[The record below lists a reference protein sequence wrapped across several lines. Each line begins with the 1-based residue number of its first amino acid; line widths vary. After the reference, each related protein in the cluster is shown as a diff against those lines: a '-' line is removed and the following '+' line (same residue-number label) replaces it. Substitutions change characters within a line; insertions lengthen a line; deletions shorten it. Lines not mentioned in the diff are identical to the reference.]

1 MKYTD
6 VSFRAVYHQFCAFMM
21 TDGMRVKMK
30 NYPGLSTADSAL
42 CYGYMDPDQ
51 GLMLEVL
58 ACAKRDGEE
67 GFRFADGLDN
77 DRISVR
83 VENLKDDDFWIFEN
97 TDDLRRLYAA
107 KLDQLKKY
115 EPDEMIAKTR
125 DMQFL
130 DPSRDPYYIDDVI
143 VCLTRKGLENE
154 VCKARITG
162 LGDHIFMANLLEE
175 PRQNFD
181 YHKGERISFFVQK
194 TDEGKVICVSNMT
207 PDMELTEADLEDG
220 TLLKN
225 AISTFNNERTEAHF
239 IDVLEFLRD
248 SYVWVPCNAVLSDA
262 DYASVEKMV
271 KEAEA
276 GPGLDSLIGQE
287 MSNQDNIRLIPD
299 ILQNSDAF
307 FFPVFTSVEEMG
319 EYGDG
324 FSKVEK
330 HFLEVMVLAESNE
343 KNVAGIVVNAFT
355 TPFVLNRGLFDVVE
369 KMKSRIIPASE

>member
-6 VSFRAVYHQFCAFMM
+6 VSFRAVYHQFCAFVM
-21 TDGMRVKMK
+21 TDDMRDKMQ

-51 GLMLEVL
+51 GLMLEIL
-58 ACAKRDGEE
+58 ACAKYDGEE
-67 GFRFADGLDN
+67 GFRFAGSN
-77 DRISVR
+77 DKTCASVR
-83 VENLKDDDFWIFEN
+83 VEDVKDDDFWVFQEA
-97 TDDLRRLYAA
+97 DELSERYAA

-115 EPDEMIAKTR
+115 ESDGMIEKTR

-130 DPSRDPYYIDDVI
+130 DPSRDPYHIDDVF

-154 VCKARITG
+154 VCKASING
-162 LGDHIFMANLLEE
+162 LGDHFFMAVLLEE

-181 YHKGERISFFVQK
+181 YHKGEQISFFVQR
-194 TDEGKVICVSNMT
+194 TDQENVICVSDMT
-207 PDMELTEADLEDG
+207 PDIELTEADLEDG

-225 AISTFNNERTEAHF
+225 AITTFENERTEAHF

-248 SYVWVPCNAVLSDA
+248 SYVWIPCNAVLSDA

-287 MSNQDNIRLIPD
+287 MCSQDNIRMIPD
-299 ILQNSDAF
+299 VLKNGDDF
-307 FFPVFTSVEEMG
+307 FFPVFTSAEEMG
-319 EYGDG
+319 EYGDS

-330 HFLEVMVLAESNE
+330 HFLEAMILAKNNE
-343 KNVAGIVVNAFT
+343 NKVAGIVVNAFT
-355 TPFVLNRGLFDVVE
+355 TPFVLNRDLFDVVE
-369 KMKSRIIPASE
+369 RMKSRIISAAE

>member
-6 VSFRAVYHQFCAFMM
+6 VSFRAVYHQFCAFVM
-21 TDGMRVKMK
+21 TDDMRDKMQ

-51 GLMLEVL
+51 GLMLEIL
-58 ACAKRDGEE
+58 ACAKYDGEE
-67 GFRFADGLDN
+67 GFRFAGSN
-77 DRISVR
+77 DKTCASVR
-83 VENLKDDDFWIFEN
+83 VEDVKDDDFWVFQEA
-97 TDDLRRLYAA
+97 DELSERYAA

-115 EPDEMIAKTR
+115 ESDGMIEKTR

-130 DPSRDPYYIDDVI
+130 DPSRDPYHIDDVF

-154 VCKARITG
+154 VCKARING
-162 LGDHIFMANLLEE
+162 LGDHFFMAVLLEE

-181 YHKGERISFFVQK
+181 YHKGEQISFFVQR
-194 TDEGKVICVSNMT
+194 TDQENVICVSDMT
-207 PDMELTEADLEDG
+207 PDIELTEADLEDG

-225 AISTFNNERTEAHF
+225 AITTFENERTEAHF

-248 SYVWVPCNAVLSDA
+248 SYVWIPCNAVLSDA

-287 MSNQDNIRLIPD
+287 MCSQDNIRMIPD
-299 ILQNSDAF
+299 VLKNGDDF
-307 FFPVFTSVEEMG
+307 FFPVFTSAEEMG
-319 EYGDG
+319 EYGDS

-330 HFLEVMVLAESNE
+330 HFLEAMILAKNNE
-343 KNVAGIVVNAFT
+343 NKVAGIVVNAFT
-355 TPFVLNRGLFDVVE
+355 TPFVLNRDLFDVVE
-369 KMKSRIIPASE
+369 RMKSRIISAAE